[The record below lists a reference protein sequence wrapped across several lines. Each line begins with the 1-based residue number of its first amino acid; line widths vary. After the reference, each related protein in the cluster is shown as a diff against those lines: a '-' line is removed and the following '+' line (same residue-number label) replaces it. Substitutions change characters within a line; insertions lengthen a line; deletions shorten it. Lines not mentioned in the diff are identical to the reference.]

1 MERPP
6 KDLSEQVEHLG
17 RLVDSLKE
25 DRDKWR
31 AVLDGE
37 KSAPKSISTRLNAVE
52 AECARLRQS
61 EAELRQ
67 RLDTA
72 ERQEQV
78 RESILMQRIE
88 RLDSQLA
95 GLALSTHETPSL
107 PIDDFDTTRVT
118 KRQRVYTSPSIPPP
132 PMQHFSAISTAH
144 PVEDLI
150 DDDGELSMDLAT
162 PLIPT
167 VLIDGEEASELDSP
181 TPRPQSP
188 AEPPSPLE
196 LSPLPDLP
204 P

>member
-1 MERPP
+1 M
-6 KDLSEQVEHLG
+6 DHLG

-31 AVLDGE
+31 AVLGGE
-37 KSAPKSISTRLNAVE
+37 KPAPESISTRLEAVE

-61 EAELRQ
+61 EAKLRQ
-67 RLDTA
+67 RLDRT

-78 RESILMQRIE
+78 RESILNQRIE

-95 GLALSTHETPSL
+95 GLALSTREPPPL

-118 KRQRVYTSPSIPPP
+118 KRQRVYTSPPIPPP
-132 PMQHFSAISTAH
+132 PMQPFSAIPTPH

-150 DDDGELSMDLAT
+150 DDDGEVSMDLAT

-181 TPRPQSP
+181 DPRPQSS